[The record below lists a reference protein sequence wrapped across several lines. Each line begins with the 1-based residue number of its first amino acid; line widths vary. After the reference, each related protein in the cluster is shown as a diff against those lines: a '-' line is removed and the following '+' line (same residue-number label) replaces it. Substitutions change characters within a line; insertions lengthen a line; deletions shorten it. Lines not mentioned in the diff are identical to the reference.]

1 MKLSAF
7 NRQRRRQHAELRA
20 AVRGYTRSGE
30 SKIYYSKLPAKLRTV
45 SPRAVHQR
53 LKISPGDRLR
63 FLVDDRGVRIEKAA
77 DGADDDSFAAF
88 SEWSTEADEE
98 AFRVL

>member
-1 MKLSAF
+1 
-7 NRQRRRQHAELRA
+7 
-20 AVRGYTRSGE
+20 
-30 SKIYYSKLPAKLRTV
+30 
-45 SPRAVHQR
+45 VHQR